1 MLSNVIRGWQQMSP
15 LRKVRRVVMV
25 GLAIFGLW
33 ALTPYLY
40 SRQVDEAFPAVAQP
54 TAEAAMAD
62 TMAQPTAEAAM
73 ADTMAQPTAEAA
85 MADTMAQPTAEAAIA
100 DTMAQPTAEAAMAE
114 VTSTPVATGP
124 VALSGGTFIAGS
136 FPGDTASG
144 KAAIFQL
151 EDGSQVLRLEDF
163 ATTNGP
169 DLFVV
174 LSGSANPDAEGVKT
188 GAFLELARLKGNQGN
203 QNYELPADIDLSQYK
218 SVAVWCRAFNI
229 VFGYAALQT
238 P

>member
-15 LRKVRRVVMV
+15 LRKVRRVVMI

-85 MADTMAQPTAEAAIA
+85 MADTMAQPTAEAA
-100 DTMAQPTAEAAMAE
+100 MAEA
-114 VTSTPVATGP
+114 TSAPVATGP

-144 KAAIFQL
+144 KATIFRL
-151 EDGSQVLRLEDF
+151 EGGSQVLRLEDF

>member
-15 LRKVRRVVMV
+15 LRKVRRVVMI

-62 TMAQPTAEAAM
+62 TMAQPTAEAAV
-73 ADTMAQPTAEAA
+73 AEAMAQPTAEAA
-85 MADTMAQPTAEAAIA
+85 VAEAMAQPTAEAAV
-100 DTMAQPTAEAAMAE
+100 AEA
-114 VTSTPVATGP
+114 TSAPVATGP
-124 VALSGGTFIAGS
+124 VALSEGAFIAGS

-144 KAAIFQL
+144 KATIFRL
-151 EDGSQVLRLEDF
+151 EGGSQVLRLEDF